1 MGPGVHLILVHHD
14 DVDQLL
20 HLLLQL
26 LVDGGALLAPFARS
40 EAVESSGFKY
50 FTSVLLLQDTIVQQS
65 SISL

>member
-40 EAVESSGFKY
+40 EAVESSGLKY